1 MKRNF
6 KANRERYRVENRI
19 EKYGI
24 LPYKVRHTR
33 VSSLSE
39 ANAVAR
45 NIAKQFKETYVD
57 EPFNWK
63 NSANIYRINR
73 FKYKRKK

>member
-24 LPYKVRHTR
+24 LPYKVRH
-33 VSSLSE
+33 
-39 ANAVAR
+39 
-45 NIAKQFKETYVD
+45 
-57 EPFNWK
+57 
-63 NSANIYRINR
+63 
-73 FKYKRKK
+73 